1 MRAKSLKIIVFESR
15 IFDGT
20 RFRLSTLFR
29 RQKVVLEW
37 EVAMPGSANE
47 CEAYARDCVRLAEH
61 PNAPPE
67 VRDRLLE
74 MARMWMEA
82 AMDEEKRGAGFMPP
96 SPSDS
101 SHEPHDVG
109 HLG

>member
-1 MRAKSLKIIVFESR
+1 M
-15 IFDGT
+15 
-20 RFRLSTLFR
+20 
-29 RQKVVLEW
+29 VLEW

-101 SHEPHDVG
+101 SHTHQRAARYRPSR
-109 HLG
+109 L

>member
-1 MRAKSLKIIVFESR
+1 M
-15 IFDGT
+15 
-20 RFRLSTLFR
+20 
-29 RQKVVLEW
+29 VVEW

-96 SPSDS
+96 SPSFVSYS
-101 SHEPHDVG
+101 SMSCTISAISANDIALSSLVASLSNGTIRP
-109 HLG
+109 